1 MEMKDYS
8 VGFAR
13 LDITPPLGVTMIG
26 AGPRKTKG
34 VLDPLY
40 VNAIAF
46 GGEEKSAVIL
56 VCDLLGIY
64 GSSGDV
70 WHGEIAEKLGLDK
83 ESVFLHCTHTHTG
96 PSISADKEYMDWTF
110 RRLCDAA
117 QMALDD
123 RKPVIDVQWAQGM
136 TDDMIF
142 TRRYLMRDGR
152 IETHP
157 PAGTTGNPDI
167 ICHYC
172 TVADETIRLVRFLRE
187 GGREIA
193 VVNTQTHPDTVGG
206 EYVSADWPGAVRA
219 RIEKEHPEV
228 DCVYMNGCQGQLVTQ
243 TKLRPHIHKSHQYA
257 TEFGNKMAEAVLPL
271 FDKTVSTGMTGIGYG
286 QKVLELKSRVTKNHP
301 EPPDF
306 WEMIVSAVTFCGV
319 GIAGMC
325 GEPFC
330 EVGEYVREHSKFPV
344 SFVCCQTNGA
354 RGYLP
359 LEEAYGLPGKNYEAT
374 TTRLA
379 PGGTE
384 AMMETAVEL
393 LNKN

>member
-1 MEMKDYS
+1 MDMKNYT

-26 AGPRKTKG
+26 AGPRVTKG

-46 GGEEKSAVIL
+46 GGEDKSAVVL
-56 VCDLLGIY
+56 VCDLLGMY
-64 GSSGDV
+64 DSFGDV
-70 WHGEIAEKLGLDK
+70 WPAEIAEKLSLDK
-83 ESVFLHCTHTHTG
+83 ESVFIHCTHTHTG
-96 PSISADKEYMDWTF
+96 PDVDADKQYFDWTF

-117 QMALDD
+117 QIALND
-123 RKPVIDVQWAQGM
+123 RKPVLDVQWAQGM
-136 TDDMIF
+136 TDDLMF

-167 ICHYC
+167 VRHYSDP
-172 TVADETIRLVRFLRE
+172 DETLRLVRITRE

-193 VVNTQTHPDTVGG
+193 IVNTQTHPDTVGG
-206 EYVSADWPGAVRA
+206 EYVSADWPGALRNRV
-219 RIEKEHPEV
+219 EKEHPEV
-228 DCVYMNGCQGQLVTQ
+228 DCVYMNGSQGQMVTQ
-243 TKLRPHIHKSHQYA
+243 TKFRPHIHKSHAYA
-257 TEFGNKMAEAVLPL
+257 TNFGNKLAEVALGL
-271 FDKTVSTGMTGIGYG
+271 FDKTVSTGMAGIGYA
-286 QKVLELKSRVTKNHP
+286 QKTLALKSIPTKNNPNPP
-301 EPPDF
+301 ETWD
-306 WEMIVSAVTFCGV
+306 MIASAVTFCGL
-319 GIAGMC
+319 GIAGLC

-330 EVGEYVREHSKFPV
+330 EVGQYVRKNSKYPV

-359 LEEAYGLPGKNYEAT
+359 MEEAYGLPGTNYEAN

-384 AMMETAVEL
+384 KLMEAALEL
-393 LNKN
+393 LNNN

>member
-13 LDITPPLGVTMIG
+13 LDITPPFGVKMIG
-26 AGPRKTKG
+26 AGPRTVKG

-46 GGEEKSAVIL
+46 GGEDKSAVIL
-56 VCDLLGIY
+56 VCDLLGMY
-64 GSSGDV
+64 GSFGDV
-70 WHGEIAEKLGLDK
+70 WPSEIAEKLGLDK
-83 ESVFLHCTHTHTG
+83 ESVFIHCTHTHTG
-96 PSISADKEYMDWTF
+96 PNPSADKEYLAWMF

-123 RKPVIDVQWAQGM
+123 RKPVLDVQWAQGM
-136 TDDMIF
+136 TEELIY

-157 PAGTTGNPDI
+157 PAGNTGNPDI
-167 ICHYC
+167 VCHYC
-172 TVADETIRLVRFLRE
+172 SVADETIRLVRFTRE

-206 EYVSADWPGAVRA
+206 EYVSADWPGAVRD

-228 DCVYMNGCQGQLVTQ
+228 DCVYMNGCQGQLVTG
-243 TKLRPHIHKSHQYA
+243 TKFRPHIPKSHLKGMEY
-257 TEFGNKMAEAVLPL
+257 GNKIAEAALPL
-271 FDKTVSTGMTGIGYG
+271 FDKTVSTGMVGIGYA
-286 QKVLELKSRVTKNHP
+286 QKVHSLKSTPTKAHP
-301 EPPDF
+301 EPPEF
-306 WEMIVSAVTFCGV
+306 WEMIVSVITFCGV

-330 EVGEYVREHSKFPV
+330 EVGEYVREHSKYPV

-359 LEEAYGLPGKNYEAT
+359 LEEAYGLPGRNYEANT
-374 TTRLA
+374 ARLA

-384 AMMETAVEL
+384 IMMETAVEL
-393 LNKN
+393 LNNN